1 MAFVNIHGQPI
12 STADFYVRQVDLR
25 RKREQEGIYPAAPTR
40 KPTKK
45 NGYAAPPGSGPEGQT
60 CKQCRHKTTGGNP
73 GSSKQFIK
81 CELRRDTWT
90 HGPGTDILAGS
101 PACSKFEAKE

>member
-1 MAFVNIHGQPI
+1 MGFVNIHGQPI
-12 STADFYVRQVDLR
+12 CAVDVYTKQLEIR
-25 RKREQEGIYPAAPTR
+25 RDLEARGIVTPDPAR

-45 NGYAAPPGSGPEGQT
+45 NGYAAEPGTGPQGLT

-73 GSSKQFIK
+73 GSSKRFIK
-81 CELRRDTWT
+81 CELRRPSWT
-90 HGPGTDILAGS
+90 HGAGTDILASS